1 MIRQLVLFAAALLT
15 LSPVAAQTEPA
26 APPAPASQDVRVV
39 LDTSAG
45 QIIVA
50 VHADKAPVTAANF
63 LKYVDQKRFD
73 GTVFYRGVGAAD
85 YGFVQ
90 GGAQN
95 DPKRILPPIRHE
107 PTTQT
112 GLTHDGGA
120 LSMARYAPGSA
131 TGDFFIVLGKMP
143 GMDAQPQQASG
154 DNQGFAVF
162 AHVIEGMDVVKAIL
176 AAPKSPTAGEGV
188 MKGQMLEAPI
198 RIITARRV
206 P

>member
-1 MIRQLVLFAAALLT
+1 MIRQLALFLAAFFCLAPAL
-15 LSPVAAQTEPA
+15 AQDAPA
-26 APPAPASQDVRVV
+26 TPPADVRVA

-45 QIIVA
+45 RILIA
-50 VHADKAPVTAANF
+50 VHVARAPVTAANF
-63 LKYVDQKRFD
+63 LHYVDQKRLD
-73 GTVFYRGVGAAD
+73 GTSFYRSVGSAD

-95 DPKRILPPIRHE
+95 DPRRLLPPIKHE
-107 PTTQT
+107 PTSQT
-112 GLTHDGGA
+112 GLTHDDGA

-143 GMDAQPQQASG
+143 GMDAHPEAPG

-162 AHVIEGMDVVKAIL
+162 AHVVEGMDVVKAIL

-188 MKGQMLEAPI
+188 MKGQMLEQPVKI
-198 RIITARRV
+198 LTARRI

>member
-1 MIRQLVLFAAALLT
+1 MIRPLLLLLAALLG
-15 LSPVAAQTEPA
+15 LSPAAAQTPQE
-26 APPAPASQDVRVV
+26 APADVRVA
-39 LDTSAG
+39 LDTDAG
-45 QIIVA
+45 RIVVT

-63 LKYVDQKRFD
+63 LRYVDQKRFD
-73 GTVFYRGVGAAD
+73 GTLFYRGVGAAD

-90 GGAQN
+90 GGTQN
-95 DPKRILPPIRHE
+95 DPKRILPPIKHE

-112 GLTHDGGA
+112 SLTHDDGA

-143 GMDAQPQQASG
+143 AMDAQPQQAGG

-162 AHVIEGMDVVKAIL
+162 AHVVEGMDVVKAIL
-176 AAPKSPTAGEGV
+176 AAPKSATAGEGV
-188 MKGQMLEAPI
+188 MKGQMLAAPVKI
-198 RIITARRV
+198 LTARRA

>member
-1 MIRQLVLFAAALLT
+1 MIRAFILLLALIGAPL
-15 LSPVAAQTEPA
+15 AAQA
-26 APPAPASQDVRVV
+26 PAPAPSAPSDVRVA

-45 QIIVA
+45 RIVVA
-50 VHADKAPVTAANF
+50 VHAAQAPVTAGNF
-63 LKYVDQKRFD
+63 LKYVDGKRFD
-73 GTVFYRGVGAAD
+73 GMLFYRGVGSES

-90 GGAQN
+90 GGTQN
-95 DPKRILPPIRHE
+95 DPKRILAPIAHE
-107 PTTQT
+107 PTSQT
-112 GLTHDGGA
+112 GLSHDDGA

-143 GMDAQPQQASG
+143 AMDANAQAPG

-162 AHVIEGMDVVKAIL
+162 AHVIEGLDVVKAIL

-188 MKGQMLEAPI
+188 MRGQMLAEPVKI
-198 RIITARRV
+198 VTARRL

>member
-26 APPAPASQDVRVV
+26 PPLAPASRDVPVA

-45 QIIVA
+45 PIIVA
-50 VHADKAPVTAANF
+50 VHVDKAPVTAANF

-73 GTVFYRGVGAAD
+73 GTAFYRGVGAAD

-95 DPKRILPPIRHE
+95 DPKRILPPIKHE

-112 GLTHDGGA
+112 GLTHDDGA

-162 AHVIEGMDVVKAIL
+162 AHVVEGLDVVKAII

-198 RIITARRV
+198 RIVTARRV